1 MPCGNA
7 TTGHYRIMTMG
18 NLSKFHFL
26 EAAIWASIAI
36 IFFVFS
42 FEFNQG
48 IEIYKFGATGWP
60 RAVILMLVLVVIGNV
75 FHQRTHGSSAQ
86 EGRVGVTDD
95 ELDGVDKSMS
105 SILNIVAFVFLPL
118 IYAWSLKPV
127 GFYAATPIFA
137 ALVIILLGERRIKW
151 IIGISALIY
160 AILIG
165 LFMVVLNAPL
175 PQGTV
180 SPFYDYSAFM
190 LRMNN
195 QLQHMF

>member
-1 MPCGNA
+1 
-7 TTGHYRIMTMG
+7 MG

-60 RAVILMLVLVVIGNV
+60 RAVILMLVLVVIGNI

-118 IYAWSLKPV
+118 DLCLVTQARRLLRRDPYFCRACDYFAWRAAHQMDHRHFRIDLCHSYWS
-127 GFYAATPIFA
+127 FYGRAERPPAPRHGLT
-137 ALVIILLGERRIKW
+137 IL
-151 IIGISALIY
+151 
-160 AILIG
+160 
-165 LFMVVLNAPL
+165 
-175 PQGTV
+175 
-180 SPFYDYSAFM
+180 
-190 LRMNN
+190 
-195 QLQHMF
+195 

>member
-1 MPCGNA
+1 
-7 TTGHYRIMTMG
+7 MG
-18 NLSKFHFL
+18 NLSRFHIL
-26 EAAIWASIAI
+26 EAAIWTSIALV
-36 IFFVFS
+36 FFIFS

-60 RAVILMLVLVVIGNV
+60 RAVIFMLALVIIGNI
-75 FHQRTHGSSAQ
+75 FHQKTHGSSVQ
-86 EGRVGVTDD
+86 EGRVGVTDN
-95 ELDGVDKSMS
+95 ELDGVEKSAS
-105 SILNIVAFVFLPL
+105 SVLNIIAFVLLPL

-127 GFYAATPIFA
+127 GFYAATPVFA
-137 ALVIILLGERRIKW
+137 TLVIILLGERRIKW

-160 AILIG
+160 AVLIG
-165 LFMVVLNAPL
+165 LFMVILNAPL

-180 SPFYDYSAFM
+180 SPFYDFSAFM

>member
-1 MPCGNA
+1 MENA
-7 TTGHYRIMTMG
+7 EKSVGSLI
-18 NLSKFHFL
+18 N
-26 EAAIWASIAI
+26 I
-36 IFFVFS
+36 ITF
-42 FEFNQG
+42 
-48 IEIYKFGATGWP
+48 
-60 RAVILMLVLVVIGNV
+60 LMLPLV
-75 FHQRTHGSSAQ
+75 
-86 EGRVGVTDD
+86 
-95 ELDGVDKSMS
+95 
-105 SILNIVAFVFLPL
+105 
-118 IYAWSLKPV
+118 YAWSLKHV